1 MPEAMKTL
9 AVLILGLSLSAC
21 ASASLP
27 GSEAEPA
34 PPRPQP
40 EVADTL
46 NARLADATAR
56 ELAHLSRFDP
66 DALDTVQDELRVLAA
81 ALAGRAVRPNEDAVA
96 MAAQEAPP
104 PPPDLA
110 DARSVFHAVHLASY
124 RGPETAAAGW
134 RTLHAMFPDVLDG
147 LSARLESV
155 EIEGRGEF
163 LRLKA
168 GPFDTRNEARAACNA
183 IEAAGAYCALSDFT
197 GEPFPQ

>member
-1 MPEAMKTL
+1 MKTL

-21 ASASLP
+21 ASVSLP

-34 PPRPQP
+34 PPPPQP

-66 DALDTVQDELRVLAA
+66 EALDTVQGELRVLAA
-81 ALAGRAVRPNEDAVA
+81 ALAGRAVRPNEDASA
-96 MAAQEAPP
+96 MASPEVPPP

-110 DARSVFHAVHLASY
+110 EARSVFHAVHLASY
-124 RGPETAAAGW
+124 RGHETAAAGW
-134 RTLHAMFPDVLDG
+134 ETLHAMFPDVLDG

-168 GPFDTRNEARAACNA
+168 GPFDTRDEARAACNA

-197 GEPFPQ
+197 GELFPQ